1 MAEIIERGILLS
13 FDELRILL
21 YGMGI
26 RSLEGIYMPEK
37 EFTEREVIQALR
49 RMSAHGMILAENG
62 QFSIREDLLQIL
74 EIMAHPAGTL
84 VYSPKEG
91 STQEYFCYMVP
102 GRVAVSERYWKKK
115 DTLKLR
121 LFTEDEYKT
130 WRVQTD
136 DNN

>member
-1 MAEIIERGILLS
+1 MAEMMEHGILLS

-21 YGMGI
+21 YSMGI

-37 EFTEREVIQALR
+37 EFSEMEIIQALR
-49 RMSAHGMILAENG
+49 HMSGNGLILAENG

-74 EIMAHPAGTL
+74 EVMGHPAGTL
-84 VYSPKEG
+84 VYSPKDG
-91 STQEYFCYMVP
+91 SAQEYFCYMVP
-102 GRVAVSERYWKKK
+102 GRVTVSERYWKKK

-121 LFTEDEYKT
+121 LLTEDEFKA
-130 WRVQTD
+130 WRAQTD